1 MEVLW
6 VGAAY
11 ALGMLASRLSLPPL
25 VGYLGAGFLLW
36 GLGQGSSELLSQ
48 LAHIGVLLLLF
59 TVGLKLRWQN
69 LVQSQVLGAG
79 GLHFVVFGLLVGGM
93 VLLLGLGGRADL
105 FIAAGLAFS
114 STVLAIKLLEDRREL
129 STFHGRVTVG
139 ILVLQDLIAVA
150 LLAYAGVQKP
160 SPWALLLLALPLL
173 RPVVSWILEKSGHD
187 ELLLLYGL
195 GLALGGAELAR
206 IVGVSPELGA
216 LLMGAAL
223 AGHPQTSELSRTL
236 WGLKEAFLVAFFL
249 QIGLN
254 GLPSRAEL
262 PLMLGLLLLLPLKAL
277 IFFVLLVLFGLR
289 SRTAFVSSIALSS
302 YSEFALIT
310 TAAAIE
316 GHILPPSWGPLVGL
330 LVAVSLA
337 LAAPLNR
344 AVHVLY
350 AHLEPFL
357 LRFEGRGHHPD
368 SEPTRLDGAEW
379 LIVGMGRTGGAA
391 YKMLERQGQVV
402 VGLDADPDK
411 LERHSSKGR
420 RVFYGDSEDSELWE
434 RLEIAGLKGVLLTMP
449 DLEAKLRGVQALKLR
464 GFTGIVAA
472 TSYHREE
479 DPLLEK
485 AGATLIFQPFAEAGE
500 RLAERALGL
509 DTERPQKVSSPSGFM
524 EHDSK

>member
-11 ALGMLASRLSLPPL
+11 ALGLLASRSGLPPL
-25 VGYLGAGFLLW
+25 VGYLGAGFVLW
-36 GLGQGSSELLSQ
+36 GLGQRSEPLLSQ
-48 LAHIGVLLLLF
+48 IADIGVLLLLF

-69 LVQSQVLGAG
+69 LVQSQVIGAG
-79 GLHFVVFGLLVGGM
+79 GLHFVLFALLAGALA
-93 VLLLGLGGRADL
+93 LLLGLNGTQALYVG
-105 FIAAGLAFS
+105 AGLAFS
-114 STVLAIKLLEDRREL
+114 STVLAVKLLEDRREL

-139 ILVLQDLIAVA
+139 ILVMQDLIAVA
-150 LLAYAGVQKP
+150 LLAYAGVKQP
-160 SPWALLLLALPLL
+160 TLWALLLLALPLL
-173 RPVVSWILEKSGHD
+173 RPLVTWVLEKSGHD

-206 IVGVSPELGA
+206 LVGVSPELGA

-249 QIGLN
+249 QIGLL
-254 GLPSRAEL
+254 GLPSL
-262 PLMLGLLLLLPLKAL
+262 SQIPLEIGLLLLLPLQAL
-277 IFFVLLVLFGLR
+277 MFFALFTLFGLR
-289 SRTAFVSSIALSS
+289 SRTAFVISIALTS

-316 GHILPPSWGPLVGL
+316 AQILPESWGPLIGL
-330 LVAVSLA
+330 MVALSLA
-337 LAAPLNR
+337 LGAPLNR
-344 AVHVLY
+344 SVHTLY
-350 AHLEPFL
+350 ARLEPFL
-357 LRFEGRGHHPD
+357 LRFERTGHHPD

-391 YKMLERQGQVV
+391 YKMLERQGQTV

-411 LERHSSKGR
+411 LERHTGKRR

-434 RLEIAGLKGVLLTMP
+434 RLEIGGLKGVLLTMP
-449 DLEAKLRGVQALKLR
+449 DLEAKLRGVQALKAR
-464 GFTGIVAA
+464 GFGGIIAA

-479 DPLLEK
+479 DPVLEK

-509 DTERPQKVSSPSGFM
+509 ELETEKVT
-524 EHDSK
+524 